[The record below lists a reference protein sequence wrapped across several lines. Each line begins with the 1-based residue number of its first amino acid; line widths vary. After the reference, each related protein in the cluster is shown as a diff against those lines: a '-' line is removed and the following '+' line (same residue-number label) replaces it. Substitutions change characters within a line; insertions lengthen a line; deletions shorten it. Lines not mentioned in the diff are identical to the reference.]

1 MRKTDDDIILK
12 MLEEGHTQKEIAEHF
27 GVSPAAICK
36 RVKRLEAYPKS
47 INDLT
52 PQQQR
57 FVQSIAEGK
66 SQTQSAMDAYEVS
79 SLASAKALGS
89 QLMKKPKIE
98 AAVSEWMDYHGLTK
112 DYRVQR
118 LKKHVDNRDAN
129 VSLKAL
135 DQTWKLDNSYRE
147 THVNVSVPVEELI
160 QSRDD
165 AKRRYEEAIAR
176 KAELL
181 AIQESRLKQQE
192 PTDVIDTEDE

>member
-12 MLEEGHTQKEIAEHF
+12 MLEEGYSQKDIAEHF
-27 GVSPAAICK
+27 GVSSAAICK

-66 SQTQSAMDAYEVS
+66 SQTQSAIDAYEVS
-79 SLASAKALGS
+79 SIASAKALGS
-89 QLMKKPKIE
+89 QLMKKPEISS
-98 AAVSEWMDYHGLTK
+98 AVSEWMNYHGLTK
-112 DYRVQR
+112 DYRVQK
-118 LKKHVDNRDAN
+118 LKKHVDNRDPN

-135 DQTWKLDNSYRE
+135 DQSWKLDNSYNE
-147 THVNVSVPVEELI
+147 PQVAVQINIEALVEDLTTT
-160 QSRDD
+160 RDQLD
-165 AKRRYEEAIAR
+165 AVRAR

-181 AIQESRLKQQE
+181 RLKAEQSGTKPGTQAKK
-192 PTDVIDTEDE
+192 P